1 MTTCWHNFGLKSSQ
15 FSCLGFTGRGHSH
28 FQRRR
33 SAYLLFL
40 TGNSQTSQGAVER
53 CLCVNGTTEQFS
65 KIRFMRL
72 ECRQKFSTF
81 SRLPKLCRFD
91 ERDQNFILPSAS
103 LFWSVPKA
111 LLVMHFFVKQ
121 SNRVPWH
128 GEIYDTH
135 FWLLSD
141 SLRSFQAWNKGSDPL
156 SKRMSSTLKLTQLPG
171 SLLPLFKT
179 ADFLQKANF
188 SFSLKKKVAKKYLN
202 LFQLKWKHYLD

>member
-33 SAYLLFL
+33 STYLLFL

-81 SRLPKLCRFD
+81 SRLPKLCRS
-91 ERDQNFILPSAS
+91 ELHPAICKLILIGSS
-103 LFWSVPKA
+103 

-156 SKRMSSTLKLTQLPG
+156 SKRTSSTLKLTQLPG

-188 SFSLKKKVAKKYLN
+188 SFSLKKKKSG
-202 LFQLKWKHYLD
+202 